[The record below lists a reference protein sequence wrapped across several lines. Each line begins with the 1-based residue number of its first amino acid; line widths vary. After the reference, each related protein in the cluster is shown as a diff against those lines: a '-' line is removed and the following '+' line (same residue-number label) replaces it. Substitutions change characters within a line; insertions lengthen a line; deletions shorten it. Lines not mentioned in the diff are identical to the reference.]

1 MFGCLPSFCM
11 QYCLSKSAWAL
22 GMAHCPTQHHVGG
35 QSNNVAPSA
44 IHASFLLPY
53 IPYTYAHGTACRVSC
68 FRSWGGLLLRRRL
81 MASIH
86 SAVFGVCQMQN
97 SNWGAMVNRT
107 AVCTFRNGSG
117 IKLVAGLIVCCTFS
131 KSLSRVGCE
140 MGRKSTWADSLAS
153 YTLWWSVAIAHC
165 AHLANSY
172 LSWKESLLLA
182 FVFYVFDNRAP
193 MSMCSPWVVSLLAE
207 LGGVHF
213 LWERLSRFPIRMPLR
228 SIWYLLLALLAC
240 EMFFI
245 PLVIS
250 FPIPSVHHT
259 SAHIAPQSVIL

>member
-1 MFGCLPSFCM
+1 ML
-11 QYCLSKSAWAL
+11 
-22 GMAHCPTQHHVGG
+22 
-35 QSNNVAPSA
+35 
-44 IHASFLLPY
+44 
-53 IPYTYAHGTACRVSC
+53 C
-68 FRSWGGLLLRRRL
+68 FRFWGGLLLRRRL

-97 SNWGAMVNRT
+97 SKRGAMVNRT
-107 AVCTFRNGSG
+107 AVCTLRNGSG
-117 IKLVAGLIVCCTFS
+117 TKLVDRSIVSYTLS

-172 LSWKESLLLA
+172 LSSCLCWKESLLLA

-213 LWERLSRFPIRMPLR
+213 LWERFSRFPIRMPLR
-228 SIWYLLLALLAC
+228 SI
-240 EMFFI
+240 
-245 PLVIS
+245 
-250 FPIPSVHHT
+250 
-259 SAHIAPQSVIL
+259 